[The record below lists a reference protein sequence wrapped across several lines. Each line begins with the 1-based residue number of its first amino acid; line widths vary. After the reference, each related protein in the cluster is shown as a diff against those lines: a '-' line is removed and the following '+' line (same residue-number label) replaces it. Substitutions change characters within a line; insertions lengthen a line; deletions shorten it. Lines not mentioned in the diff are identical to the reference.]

1 MVAELRS
8 RGWFLRSESDRSF
21 GPRADPKFGPR
32 SGRSGSDLGA
42 EWGPI
47 LASRGVAF
55 VNAFRAH
62 VWGQRGTPKPCPR
75 DAKLSSA
82 ACVLAP
88 RRAKKRID
96 YRSRAEG
103 ELPSTSDQRYDRPP
117 SSTAYLAHRTADAR
131 PATSEHKA
139 AQSTPACS
147 LTRPTG
153 EQPHLTSGSQSITQR
168 ILRTICHD
176 PLPPNL
182 GSKNDPPISPAA
194 PPPDG

>member
-1 MVAELRS
+1 MA
-8 RGWFLRSESDRSF
+8 F
-21 GPRADPKFGPR
+21 
-32 SGRSGSDLGA
+32 
-42 EWGPI
+42 
-47 LASRGVAF
+47 RGVAF

-182 GSKNDPPISPAA
+182 GSKNDPQFHQQRHRPMDERCDPRGTTKTDLGTCREALHHEPA
-194 PPPDG
+194 